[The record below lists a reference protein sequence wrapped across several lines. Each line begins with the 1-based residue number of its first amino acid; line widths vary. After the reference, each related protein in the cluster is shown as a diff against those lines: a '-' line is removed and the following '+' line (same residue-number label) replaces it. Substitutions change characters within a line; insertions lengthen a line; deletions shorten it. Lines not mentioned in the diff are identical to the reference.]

1 MPRTARYILKQ
12 QAIWLTGQMTK
23 IFGLPK
29 IHIFFLLFWSNK
41 KSAENYIDLYILTY
55 LPGKLN
61 INSQQQ

>member
-12 QAIWLTGQMTK
+12 QAIWLTGEMTK

-29 IHIFFLLFWSNK
+29 IHIFYFILVKLNK
-41 KSAENYIDLYILTY
+41 SEENYIDLYILTY